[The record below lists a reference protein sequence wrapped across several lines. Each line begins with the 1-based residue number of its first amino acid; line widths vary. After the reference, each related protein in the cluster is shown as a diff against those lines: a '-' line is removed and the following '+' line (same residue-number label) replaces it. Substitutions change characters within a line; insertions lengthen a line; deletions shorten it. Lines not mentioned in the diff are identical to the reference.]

1 MVPPHIDRG
10 HVRQEQVLV
19 VVPRKVRSKDKIV
32 PDLKT
37 LGLLAEG
44 LRAQGKTLV
53 LTNGVFD
60 LLHVG
65 HVRCLEDA
73 RARGDFLI
81 VAVNSDKSA
90 ERLKG
95 KGHPINTEQERMEL
109 VSALWF
115 VDYVTSFDGDTADQ
129 VLRVLK
135 PDVYAKGT
143 DYTASTLPE
152 KATIKELGIKTAFVG
167 DKKSHSTT
175 KLIAKIRKKKLD

>member
-1 MVPPHIDRG
+1 M
-10 HVRQEQVLV
+10 V

-32 PDLKT
+32 PDLKA
-37 LGLLAEG
+37 LGLLVEG
-44 LRAQGKTLV
+44 LRAQGKTIV
-53 LTNGVFD
+53 VTNGVFD

-81 VAVNSDKSA
+81 VAVNTDKSA
-90 ERLKG
+90 EKLKG
-95 KGHPINTEQERMEL
+95 KGHPINDEADRMEL

-115 VDYVTSFDGDTADQ
+115 VDYVTCFGGDTADE

-152 KATIKELGIKTAFVG
+152 KATVKDLGIKTAFVG
-167 DKKSHSTT
+167 DKKNHSTT
-175 KLIAKIRKKKLD
+175 KLIARIRKKKFE